1 MIPQDTFVLLK
12 NLSLAGITLFVS
24 VLVGKLVSKFL
35 KSFKDEIE
43 EVLGKIGVGKVI
55 TGFFIKGTEYTIY
68 FIGVLLS
75 LSQFGFSA
83 YLLQLLMFLM
93 ILSTIIAFLLSL
105 RKLLINASAGLYL
118 ARIKQ
123 IEKGAEVKFNSR
135 QGEIIERGLLST
147 IIQSEEEKIIIPN
160 SLLIDKEI
168 KRLD

>member
-12 NLSLAGITLFVS
+12 NLSLAGITLFIS
-24 VLVGKLVSKFL
+24 ILVGKLVSKFL

-43 EVLGKIGVGKVI
+43 GFLGNLGVGKVI
-55 TGFFIKGTEYTIY
+55 TGFIIKGTEYTIY
-68 FIGVLLS
+68 FIGILLS

-83 YLLQLLMFLM
+83 YLLQLLMFLTV
-93 ILSTIIAFLLSL
+93 LATIITFLWSL
-105 RKLLINASAGLYL
+105 RKLLVNASAGIYL

-123 IEKGAEVKFNSR
+123 IERGVEVKFNSR
-135 QGEIIERGLLST
+135 QGKIIERGLLST
-147 IIQSEEEKIIIPN
+147 IIKSEEEKIIIPN